1 MRIVGDENN
10 ENKNFKKCIPII
22 ALTLSLIANAVLLTL
37 SLLPPKQS
45 RIHGTYEYGASV
57 TGVMSSN
64 YAISFCETLTP
75 AGTIDDYHGTYW
87 CLKPTCEDHLEDGSY
102 SLREDG
108 VIVLTSTE
116 GKISYALKEGDR
128 HLYLFRPEPA
138 PYAAI
143 FSKALDAAYGYP
155 AEEP

>member
-1 MRIVGDENN
+1 MKLLKKRIV
-10 ENKNFKKCIPII
+10 IV
-22 ALTLSLIANAVLLTL
+22 ALAVSLIANAVLLVL
-37 SLLPPKQS
+37 LLLPPKQS

-75 AGTIDDYHGTYW
+75 AGTADDHHRTYW
-87 CLKPTCEDHLEDGSY
+87 CLKPTSEDHLEDGSY
-102 SLREDG
+102 ALREDG

-128 HLYLFRPEPA
+128 HLYLFRQEPA

-143 FSKALDAAYGYP
+143 FSKTLDAAYGYP
-155 AEEP
+155 ADEP